1 MVKTGLTPT
10 DELVRRAIIGD
21 GTAFTELWDTNV
33 DALRTYLTSSLKQLD
48 DFYLDDICSRSF
60 EKAFRQIGS
69 YDPSIS
75 KFFTWLK
82 VIARNTALDILES
95 ESRSRMVSI
104 EDCDDKSVVDN
115 IGDDMVSAL
124 ETIIEDEGKDKLLSY
139 IDGMPE
145 LYREVAKRRLVE
157 GASYKEISEELGL
170 PLNTV
175 RTRIRRAK
183 QLIDKMMSKEEE

>member
-33 DALRTYLTSSLKQLD
+33 DALRTYLSSSLKQLD

-124 ETIIEDEGKDKLLSY
+124 ETIIEDEGKDSFSQFLL
-139 IDGMPE
+139 
-145 LYREVAKRRLVE
+145 LYNP
-157 GASYKEISEELGL
+157 S
-170 PLNTV
+170 
-175 RTRIRRAK
+175 
-183 QLIDKMMSKEEE
+183 

>member
-33 DALRTYLTSSLKQLD
+33 DALRTYLSSSLKQLD

-82 VIARNTALDILES
+82 VRARNTALDIL
-95 ESRSRMVSI
+95 
-104 EDCDDKSVVDN
+104 
-115 IGDDMVSAL
+115 
-124 ETIIEDEGKDKLLSY
+124 
-139 IDGMPE
+139 
-145 LYREVAKRRLVE
+145 
-157 GASYKEISEELGL
+157 
-170 PLNTV
+170 
-175 RTRIRRAK
+175 
-183 QLIDKMMSKEEE
+183 

>member
-33 DALRTYLTSSLKQLD
+33 DALRTYLSSSLKQLD

-115 IGDDMVSAL
+115 IGDDMASAL
-124 ETIIEDEGKDKLLSY
+124 ETIIEHAGKDKLLSY

-157 GASYKEISEELGL
+157 GASYKEISEELDL